1 MLGFIRNLFAKSQ
14 TDTEIEFNK
23 IVATNRAT
31 MQATAKAE
39 KCSMIEQFI
48 DTNGDVYY
56 SFASIDTFNVQR
68 WIMSESLRLQIA
80 YSLSPDYLQTAAKN
94 LQSGLDAL
102 NSGDVE
108 PLVKAAFDHVQRI
121 NNNTLDGSLFVKLAA
136 LYLIR
141 HDENPTYHD
150 EAIYQ
155 QKINRA
161 ARSYALKDFFL
172 KCVYESTLH
181 TQNYYLTEKFAKLG
195 IKSIVDLKNSL
206 TD

>member
-39 KCSMIEQFI
+39 KCSMVEQFV

-80 YSLSPDYLQTAAKN
+80 YSLSPDYLQTAA
-94 LQSGLDAL
+94 
-102 NSGDVE
+102 
-108 PLVKAAFDHVQRI
+108 
-121 NNNTLDGSLFVKLAA
+121 
-136 LYLIR
+136 
-141 HDENPTYHD
+141 
-150 EAIYQ
+150 
-155 QKINRA
+155 
-161 ARSYALKDFFL
+161 
-172 KCVYESTLH
+172 
-181 TQNYYLTEKFAKLG
+181 
-195 IKSIVDLKNSL
+195 
-206 TD
+206 

>member
-1 MLGFIRNLFAKSQ
+1 MLRFIRNLFAPSQ
-14 TDTEIEFNK
+14 IDAEFNK

-39 KCSMIEQFI
+39 KCNMVEQFI

-80 YSLSPDYLQTAAKN
+80 YSLSPAYLQTAAKE

-141 HDENPTYHD
+141 HDENPTFHD
-150 EAIYQ
+150 ETIYQ
-155 QKINRA
+155 QKIQRA
-161 ARSYALKDFFL
+161 QRSYALKDFFL

-181 TQNYYLTEKFAKLG
+181 TQNYYLVEKFKKLG
-195 IKSIVDLKNSL
+195 INSIVDLKNSL
-206 TD
+206 ND

>member
-1 MLGFIRNLFAKSQ
+1 MLRFIRNLFAPSQ
-14 TDTEIEFNK
+14 IDAEFNK

-39 KCSMIEQFI
+39 KCNMVEQFI

-80 YSLSPDYLQTAAKN
+80 YSLSPAYLQTAAKE
-94 LQSGLDAL
+94 LQKGLDAL
-102 NSGDVE
+102 ESGDVQ
-108 PLVKAAFDHVQRI
+108 PLVKSAFDHVQRI

-141 HDENPTYHD
+141 HDENPTFHD
-150 EAIYQ
+150 ETIYQ
-155 QKINRA
+155 QKIQRA
-161 ARSYALKDFFL
+161 QRSYALKDFFL

-181 TQNYYLTEKFAKLG
+181 TQNYYLVEKFKKLG
-195 IKSIVDLKNSL
+195 INSIVDLKNFL
-206 TD
+206 ND